1 MGIFQTSRKQNTCL
15 FTKSIKTFPKLVLT
29 SIHFLSNHYPL
40 PIVLMKRVRSHR
52 WLTNKIRTIHI
63 SGLLSNWTFFLFEG
77 LFLHF
82 LNAPVAL
89 CIVVFPRTCR
99 QTWQCSRD
107 TAVKRH
113 CLYLRVWNMWFSDQK
128 IYYINY
134 SWTPGKLQMTCS
146 WKRKKAFGV
155 GLWGKYCMIKRK
167 NTDVQGVSF
176 FKSVSKVW
184 IKVWDGSSLL
194 FRLLVRFWDLHCK
207 IDFNTFLGFKIEKF
221 CKKAKSSESN
231 FWAKSHSRGVGYV

>member
-155 GLWGKYCMIKRK
+155 GLWGKYCIISERIL
-167 NTDVQGVSF
+167 VC
-176 FKSVSKVW
+176 KVYL
-184 IKVWDGSSLL
+184 SSSQYLKFGL
-194 FRLLVRFWDLHCK
+194 RYGMVDHCC
-207 IDFNTFLGFKIEKF
+207 FG
-221 CKKAKSSESN
+221 CS
-231 FWAKSHSRGVGYV
+231 